1 MKSMKITDIAT
12 FEGACDLRA
21 EARLK
26 SPAWIAARVPRLSW
40 SMVSGRPGARQSAY
54 RIQAASTSA
63 LLETSPDLWDSGWV
77 ESDRSL
83 EILWGGAPLE
93 SRQTVFWHV
102 LLRDEAGHE
111 FPPCETASFE
121 VSLLKP
127 EDWSAKWIFFDGNNP
142 SCSAPCPYFRREFR
156 VEKEVAQARLYVTAR
171 GIFEARLNGQRV
183 ASDHFVP
190 GWTDFKKQ
198 IQFMTYDVTALIQP
212 GVNAAGAVLGDGW
225 YCGYL
230 SGRKRNT
237 YGKYPELLFQ
247 LEISFR
253 DGSSLRVVSGDGWKT
268 ATGPILS
275 SDIYDG
281 ENHDARLEMPGWDL
295 PGFDDSA
302 WRSAKTGEG
311 VSAVPALVAKC
322 CPPVRRIMELKPVR
336 ILNPRKDLYI
346 WDFGQNISG
355 RMRVKLKGYA
365 GRLYTFRFG
374 EMLNADDTLY
384 NLNYRSARSTDSY
397 TCRGP
402 VTDFEEWEPL
412 FTFHGFRYLQIDG
425 FQFSGTDVSEIE
437 ATAIVMHSDLEV
449 TGEFECGSEKVNRLY
464 SNVCW
469 GQRDNFFEIPTDCP
483 QRDERLGWTGDAHVF
498 VGAASFNMD
507 VSAFFHKWMRD
518 VRDAQLPDGSV
529 TCIAPALFTNAAGA
543 AVWADAAVGCP
554 WTIYRRFG
562 DRMILEESYDSMK
575 KWVDF
580 QENTSNELIRP
591 DTAFGDWLALS
602 PVSTPSALIG
612 TAMFAYTSRIL
623 GKAAAVLGKK
633 EEAVRYGALSGKV
646 AEAFRREFLDADGFL
661 KIKSQTACVL
671 ALQFDLLDE
680 DQKKKQIDL
689 LASLIRGNGNK
700 LNTGFVGTAWLTS
713 ALTRCGRT
721 DVAYDL
727 LLQEEYPSWLFSVNQ
742 GATTIWERWNSY
754 TLKDGFGD
762 VNMNS
767 FNHYAYGAVAE
778 WMAATVGGIDLAEEA
793 PGGKEIVFAAEPDR
807 RLGHVRTALQTPFG
821 RAESA
826 WRYEGDSLVWR
837 ISAPANTR
845 AKVILPCGDPGA
857 VKMNGA
863 APSAPITE
871 NGRIVLLLENG
882 TYEFIIQNIR

>member
-1 MKSMKITDIAT
+1 MKSMEITDIAT
-12 FEGACDLRA
+12 FTVACDLRV

-26 SPAWIAARVPRLSW
+26 SPAWIGMRIPRLSW
-40 SMVSGRPGARQSAY
+40 RMASGRPGVKQSAC
-54 RIQAASTSA
+54 RIQAASSSV
-63 LLETSPDLWDSGWV
+63 LLENAPDLWDSGWV
-77 ESDRSL
+77 ESERSL
-83 EILWGGAPLE
+83 EIPWGGAPLE
-93 SRQTVFWHV
+93 SRQKVFWHV
-102 LLRDEAGHE
+102 FLRDEAGCE
-111 FPPCETASFE
+111 LPPGETAFFE
-121 VSLLKP
+121 VTLLEP
-127 EDWSAKWIFFDGNNP
+127 SDWSAKWIFFDGNNP
-142 SCSAPCPYFRREFR
+142 SCSAPCPYFRREFH
-156 VEKEVAQARLYVTAR
+156 VEKEIAQARLSITAR
-171 GIFEARLNGQRV
+171 GLFEARLNGRRV
-183 ASDHFVP
+183 GNDHFVP
-190 GWTDFKKQ
+190 GWTDFRQ
-198 IQFMTYDVTALIQP
+198 RIQFMTYDVTELIQP

-237 YGKYPELLFQ
+237 YGDRPELLFQ
-247 LEISFR
+247 LEISFT
-253 DGSSLRVVSGDGWKT
+253 DGSSMRVVSGEGWKT

-281 ENHDARLEMPGWDL
+281 ENYDARLEMSGWDL
-295 PGFDDSA
+295 SGFDDSS
-302 WRSAKTGEG
+302 WRPATVGES

-336 ILNPRKDLYI
+336 VLNPRKDVAI

-355 RMRVKLKGYA
+355 RMRVKLKGYE

-374 EMLNADDTLY
+374 EMLNEDGTLY
-384 NLNYRSARSTDSY
+384 NLNYRSARSTDYY

-402 VTDFEEWEPL
+402 QTGTEEWEPL

-425 FQFSGTDVSEIE
+425 FQFSGAKLSDLEV
-437 ATAIVMHSDLEV
+437 TAVVMHSDLEA

-469 GQRDNFFEIPTDCP
+469 GQRDNFFEVPTDCP

-498 VGAASFNMD
+498 VGAASFNMN

-529 TCIAPALFTNAAGA
+529 TCIAPALFTNASGA

-562 DRMILEESYDSMK
+562 DRMILEESFDSMK

-580 QENTSNELIRP
+580 QEKTSNGLVRP
-591 DTAFGDWLALS
+591 CTSFGDWLELS
-602 PVSTPSALIG
+602 PVPTPSVLIG
-612 TAMFAYTSRIL
+612 TAMFAHTARIL
-623 GKAAAVLGKK
+623 GKAAAILGKQ
-633 EEAVRYGALSGKV
+633 EDVGHYGTLSEKV
-646 AEAFRREFLDADGFL
+646 AEAFRREFIDADGLL
-661 KIKSQTACVL
+661 KVRTQTACVL
-671 ALQFDLLDE
+671 ALQFDLLSGE
-680 DQKKKQIDL
+680 QKKKQLEL
-689 LASLIRGNGNK
+689 LVSLIRGNGNK
-700 LNTGFVGTAWLTS
+700 LDTGFVGTAWLTQ

-754 TLKDGFGD
+754 TLKDGFGN

-778 WMAATVGGIDLAEEA
+778 WMAATVGGIDLAEDA
-793 PGGKEIVFAAEPDR
+793 PGGKEIIFAAEPDR
-807 RLGHVRTALQTPFG
+807 RLGHVRTALQTPYG
-821 RAESA
+821 RVESA
-826 WRYEGDSLVWR
+826 WRYEGDRLVWR

-845 AKVILPCGDPGA
+845 AKVILPCGDSGA
-857 VKMNGA
+857 VTMNGA
-863 APSAPITE
+863 ELSAPFTE
-871 NGRIVLLLENG
+871 DGHIVLHLENG
-882 TYEFIIQNIR
+882 TYEFVIQNIR